1 MREQGG
7 RRAGGRGG
15 DGLTHSSKAEP
26 RICRTRCTMAPSV
39 AERAPATRS
48 SSRARCVA
56 ARLLRCCG
64 ESLSSDGS
72 SRDQTASASTATAAN
87 GDGAAA
93 VGTIGAGAGATGA
106 ATAAATGFGA
116 AATGAAGGG
125 GGGGAAAAA
134 SLASLAWRACL
145 ALPGGAISRLWDSKG
160 FCLGAG
166 AWLGWGLG
174 LGLGSRVVAGVK
186 GCG

>member
-72 SRDQTASASTATAAN
+72 SRDQAASASTATAAN

-116 AATGAAGGG
+116 AGTGAAGGG

-145 ALPGGAISRLWDSKG
+145 ALPGGAISRL
-160 FCLGAG
+160 
-166 AWLGWGLG
+166 
-174 LGLGSRVVAGVK
+174 
-186 GCG
+186 

>member
-1 MREQGG
+1 MRIVREQGG

-87 GDGAAA
+87 GDGATA

-125 GGGGAAAAA
+125 GGGGGGRCRRFIGLPR
-134 SLASLAWRACL
+134 LAGM
-145 ALPGGAISRLWDSKG
+145 PGAPGRSDLSPLRLEG
-160 FCLGAG
+160 LLLGG
-166 AWLGWGLG
+166 RRLV
-174 LGLGSRVVAGVK
+174 RVGVRVWVGVK
-186 GCG
+186 GWG